1 MDEKFN
7 SEYLNKKLNEYID
20 YLNDEEKEK
29 NTIKR
34 YKTNITSF
42 IAFVDDK
49 PITKETI
56 KDFKRKIDE
65 ENNYLSS
72 TANNYLI
79 SINLFLR
86 FIGLENLKVK
96 LFKSQQKSKSKE
108 YINYTDYHRLLRI
121 SERYGYDKINMIM
134 QVLAETGIRIDE
146 LKYFT
151 IENLKESLIVKNK
164 GKKRTIILSKKLIR
178 KIKNY
183 CKRNNIMTGIV
194 FPGKKGV
201 IIHSSTIRK
210 NLKKI
215 AGLSK
220 VKLDKVHPHSF
231 RHYFAIQFYEAY
243 RDLPTLSYLLGHSSI
258 ETTKI
263 YLELSDKE
271 KERMIR
277 NVKF

>member
-1 MDEKFN
+1 MDEKFD
-7 SEYLNKKLNEYID
+7 SEYLNKKLSEYID
-20 YLNDEEKEK
+20 FLNDEEKEN

-42 IAFVDDK
+42 IAFVNNK
-49 PITKETI
+49 PILKETI

-178 KIKNY
+178 KLKMY
-183 CKRNNIMTGIV
+183 CKNNGIKTGVI
-194 FPGKKGV
+194 FPGKKNGIV
-201 IIHSSTIRK
+201 HSSTIRK
-210 NLKKI
+210 SLKKI

-220 VKLDKVHPHSF
+220 VKLEKVHPHSF
-231 RHYFAIQFYEAY
+231 RHYFAVQFYETY
-243 RDLPTLSYLLGHSSI
+243 KDLPTLSYLLGHSSI